1 MTLYRSK
8 IDGDATYCRVRV
20 QDNLLANLTL
30 A

>member
-1 MTLYRSK
+1 MTLYHSK
-8 IDGDATYCRVRV
+8 IDGDGTSGLVRI